1 MEANLR
7 TAWKH
12 EQALGRELSLSWWIS
27 KLMISGVQK
36 VIAVEPTTDNAVSD
50 EEVLSIGKVTLNF
63 KGRAR

>member
-7 TAWKH
+7 TAWKQ

-27 KLMISGVQK
+27 KLMIPGVQK

-50 EEVLSIGKVTLNF
+50 EDVLSIGKVTLNF